1 MKLVK
6 GRGLFNHSLS
16 KSLKKIRTAK
26 TRFHSL
32 TSSCSSDHDALVSQI
47 KLCEVLLEEIQSISY
62 SLEKRTGKRS
72 STRRRSA
79 ATRRNRS
86 NPYRPVP
93 QRDAPDRSKQRK

>member
-6 GRGLFNHSLS
+6 DRGLFSHSLS

-32 TSSCSSDHDALVSQI
+32 ASRSSDHAVLVSQI
-47 KLCEVLLEEIQSISY
+47 KLCEVLLEEIRSISC

-72 STRRRSA
+72 STSRRAA

-86 NPYRPVP
+86 NPYRLVP
-93 QRDAPDRSKQRK
+93 QRDTPDRSKQRK